1 MSNRPFEDD
10 EDPTP
15 RAVPRKPA
23 AVPAKPQVAPAKPA
37 VPAKPGVPTAKP
49 QAAVPPEPPG
59 KANMANWGHAGNINF
74 LDQLTDRTG
83 RRAVVRL
90 TGAGIRY
97 VGPPLDR
104 HIWQPALEQPGRY
117 EMIWLEGDPAKLP
130 TLGDFANELRQ
141 GKPTAKA
148 LARLDQFADR
158 LLVTTHTLH
167 QHGWRLG
174 LLHLGNILLC
184 DSPDGLELV
193 LPDLGFLWLGSHG
206 KPPWTDSPG
215 RPKWLDEDRGVNK
228 IARLW
233 DHEPVWQQFSWSPDE
248 AELPIPEAAADLHT
262 LARIFAA
269 VLTGRTENSLTVPP
283 NAAPCWEVLRAVMNG
298 EVATAEEFRNRLAAK
313 PLSTHWTAP
322 KLAVPKKKPILPVIL
337 LLLLLLGGGGALAVL
352 WQQGLLGGGRPN
364 PTQVECDK

>member
-1 MSNRPFEDD
+1 MP
-10 EDPTP
+10 
-15 RAVPRKPA
+15 
-23 AVPAKPQVAPAKPA
+23 
-37 VPAKPGVPTAKP
+37 
-49 QAAVPPEPPG
+49 
-59 KANMANWGHAGNINF
+59 NWGHAGNINF

-158 LLVTTHTLH
+158 LLITTHTLH

-174 LLHLGNILLC
+174 LAAPWSNILCLIRRTAGTGAAR
-184 DSPDGLELV
+184 PR
-193 LPDLGFLWLGSHG
+193 LPLLGSHG

-233 DHEPVWQQFSWSPDE
+233 DHEPVWQQFSWSPTKRSYRS
-248 AELPIPEAAADLHT
+248 EAAADLHPGPHFRRR
-262 LARIFAA
+262 AEPVA
-269 VLTGRTENSLTVPP
+269 GNSLTVPP
-283 NAAPCWEVLRAVMNG
+283 NAARAG
-298 EVATAEEFRNRLAAK
+298 K
-313 PLSTHWTAP
+313 CC
-322 KLAVPKKKPILPVIL
+322 
-337 LLLLLLGGGGALAVL
+337 
-352 WQQGLLGGGRPN
+352 GRR
-364 PTQVECDK
+364 